1 MNLDFFNFFK
11 QTLNE
16 DKLSHAFLIETSNIN
31 EFTDD
36 FLDLLYKENLIKQK
50 DIGSNLIII
59 SPDGRNIKV
68 NQISDLQEKFSTYP
82 VNYKYNF
89 YIIKNADLLNKSSAN
104 KLLKFLEEPDA
115 PNIGIL
121 VTSSLVDVI
130 DTIKSRSQI
139 FKVIYEEEIL
149 DIDIDLLDIK
159 DYKDVLK
166 IKQSL
171 KLNEREELI
180 KKFEKLIL
188 YYDKMIDREGNY
200 NNIKI
205 FAKLIENLEKSIHLL
220 KYNVN
225 IDLVLDK
232 LFIELRR

>member
-31 EFTDD
+31 KFTDD

-139 FKVIYEEEIL
+139 FKVVYEEEIL